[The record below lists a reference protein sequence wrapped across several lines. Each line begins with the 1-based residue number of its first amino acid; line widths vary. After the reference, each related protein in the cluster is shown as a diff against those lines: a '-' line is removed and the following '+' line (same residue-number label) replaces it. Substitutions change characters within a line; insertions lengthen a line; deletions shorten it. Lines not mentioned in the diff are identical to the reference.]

1 MRKEFESLTKEKA
14 EEYLGVANTPSE
26 FSRLC
31 GVNAISGDTL
41 KQVKEVI
48 KNLGL
53 DVGELDC
60 KSRYK
65 NNPKKCKLCGKIIP
79 FKKRANDFCNSSCS
93 ATYTNTGRVISKEQ
107 KEKVSNTLK
116 EKIKKGEFNPQIPKE
131 YLGNGF
137 GGSKYPLMKKCSVC
151 GKEFIVENWNKNY
164 RKTCS
169 KKCAT
174 FSSTNRKYLN
184 GSRKTFYYINRTQG
198 EVVLE
203 SSWELKVVERLDE
216 LNISWIRPN
225 PREWFDK
232 EGKSRLYYPDFYLT
246 DYNIYLDPK
255 NPYCMSLD
263 KDKIAYFDGLI
274 KLIVGDLELVLDFV
288 EKLVQ

>member
-14 EEYLGVANTPSE
+14 EEYLEEANTPTE

-31 GVNAISGDTL
+31 GVNAINGNTL

-65 NNPKKCKLCGKIIP
+65 NNPKKCKLCGKIIS

-93 ATYTNTGRVISKEQ
+93 ATYNNTGRVISKEQ
-107 KEKVSNTLK
+107 KEKASKTLINKYKSGEIKPNTEGHLS
-116 EKIKKGEFNPQIPKE
+116 G
-131 YLGNGF
+131 
-137 GGSKYPLMKKCSVC
+137 KYPLMKKCSVC
-151 GKEFIVENWNKNY
+151 GKEFIVENCNKRY

-203 SSWELKVVERLDE
+203 SSWELKVAERLDE

-274 KLIVGDLELVLDFV
+274 KLIVGNLELVLDFV
-288 EKLVQ
+288 EKLI